1 MNPLNRQT
9 LLGVVQTL
17 LGALVADLAYQVT
30 HLHGGTL
37 GDVRRV
43 SGQATLTGGAVRPFD
58 VVWKTQQKWLR
69 PGDPGSWR
77 REYDLYRSDLGL
89 LFNPSL
95 RWPACYLAERDGDQ
109 THLWLEFIDGVSG
122 RDLTVNMLEQ
132 AALEL
137 GRFQGRLSRQ
147 PEALRSVGN
156 LNDTGFLKRDFA
168 QWHTQTNSE
177 AFLLSAACQLPE
189 HLKHRLKTGDIRLC
203 PGKSFEYSTL
213 RSKGC
218 TLPEHLKQMI
228 FALDDQ
234 QEERFASLDR
244 LPVVLCHRDFW
255 IENIFA
261 TDDGIRL
268 IDWDTAGWGYA
279 GEDIASLIIDETEP
293 ACVDSCIRRLIP
305 AYRQG
310 LAESIDVS
318 GIDEAG
324 ILDLI
329 LIKFGYRMVQTYLF
343 SESPAAQ
350 QEQVSLLQL
359 IYDRQPRR

>member
-9 LLGVVQTL
+9 LLGVVQIL
-17 LGALVADLAYQVT
+17 LGATVADLAYQVT

-58 VVWKTQQKWLR
+58 VVWKTQQRWLR

-77 REYDLYRSDLGL
+77 REYDLFRTDLGR
-89 LFNPSL
+89 FFSPAL
-95 RWPACYLAERDGDQ
+95 RWPSCYLAEMDGSQ

-122 RDLTVNMLEQ
+122 RDLTPGMLEQ

-137 GRFQGRLSRQ
+137 GRFQGRLSRR
-147 PEALRSVGN
+147 EVLLNITCLGDTVFLR
-156 LNDTGFLKRDFA
+156 REFA
-168 QWHTQTNSE
+168 QWHTQTYAE
-177 AFLLSAACQLPE
+177 AFLRSDACRLPD
-189 HLKHRLKTGDIRLC
+189 HLKQQLKTGDIRLYA
-203 PGKSFEYSTL
+203 GKSFEYSAL
-213 RSKGC
+213 RSQGC
-218 TLPEHLKQMI
+218 ALPEHLKQMI
-228 FALDDQ
+228 FDLDEQ

-261 TDDGIRL
+261 TDGGILL

-279 GEDIASLIIDETEP
+279 GEDIASLIIDETESV
-293 ACVDSCIRRLIP
+293 CVDSYIRQLIP

-310 LAESIDVS
+310 LAEFIDVS
-318 GIDEAG
+318 GIDEG
-324 ILDLI
+324 RIIDLI

-343 SESPAAQ
+343 SDSFDAK
-350 QEQVSLLQL
+350 QEQVNLLQL
-359 IYDRQPRR
+359 LYDHRSR

>member
-9 LLGVVQTL
+9 LLGVVQIL
-17 LGALVADLAYQVT
+17 LGAPVADLAYQVT

-43 SGQATLTGGAVRPFD
+43 SGKATLAGGTVRPFD

-69 PGDPGSWR
+69 PGDPLSWR
-77 REYDLYRSDLGL
+77 REYDLYRTDLGR
-89 LFNPSL
+89 LFNPAL
-95 RWPACYLAERDGDQ
+95 RWPSCYLADMDGSQ

-122 RDLTVNMLEQ
+122 RDLTPGMLEQ

-137 GRFQGRLSRQ
+137 GRFQGRLSRH
-147 PEALRSVGN
+147 PEGLQKTSN
-156 LNDTGFLKRDFA
+156 LGDIGFLRRDFA
-168 QWHTQTNSE
+168 QWHTQAYSE
-177 AFLLSAACQLPE
+177 AYLLSDACRLPD
-189 HLKHRLKTGDIRLC
+189 HLKQQLKTGDIRLYA
-203 PGKSFEYSTL
+203 GKSFEYSAL
-213 RSKGC
+213 RSQGC
-218 TLPEHLKQMI
+218 ALPEHLKQMI
-228 FALDDQ
+228 FDLDEQ

-261 TDDGIRL
+261 TDGGILL

-293 ACVDSCIRRLIP
+293 GCVDSYIRKLIP

-310 LAESIDVS
+310 LAEFADVS
-318 GIDEAG
+318 GIDEG
-324 ILDLI
+324 RILDLI

-343 SESPAAQ
+343 SDSFDVK
-350 QEQVSLLQL
+350 QEQVNLLQL
-359 IYDRQPRR
+359 LYDHRSR